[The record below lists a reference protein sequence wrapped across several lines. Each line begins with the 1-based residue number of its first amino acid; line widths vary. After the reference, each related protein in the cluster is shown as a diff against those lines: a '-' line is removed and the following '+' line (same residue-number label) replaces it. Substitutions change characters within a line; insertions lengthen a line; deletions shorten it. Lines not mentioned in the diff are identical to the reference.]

1 MPVRWPPFWRR
12 CCGRRR
18 AIDMSVVR
26 VEVSGAVQGVGFR
39 WFTRETARR
48 LDLAGW
54 VRNRADGAVEIAVE
68 GEDTVVQRFLD
79 AVERGPAGARVET
92 LRRMN
97 ADGLEPLTRPFRVLR

>member
-1 MPVRWPPFWRR
+1 M
-12 CCGRRR
+12 
-18 AIDMSVVR
+18 AVVR

-54 VRNRADGAVEIAVE
+54 VRNRADGAVEVAAE
-68 GEDTVVQRFLD
+68 GDDAAVQRFLE
-79 AVERGPAGARVET
+79 AMERGPAGAHVES
-92 LRRMN
+92 LRRLS